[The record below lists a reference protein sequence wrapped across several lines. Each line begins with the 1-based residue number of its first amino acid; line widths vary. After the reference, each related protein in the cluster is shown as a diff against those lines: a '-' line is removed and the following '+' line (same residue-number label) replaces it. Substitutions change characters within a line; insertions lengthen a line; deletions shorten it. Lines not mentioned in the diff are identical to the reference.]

1 MSKKRILKR
10 ILRIIAVCMLAAAIV
25 FVAAALANPGLG
37 SVWYIGKI
45 RITAHIQRIFYLVY
59 VLIALGLF
67 AASFFVKDRSG
78 GDPPKQ

>member
-1 MSKKRILKR
+1 MSKKR
-10 ILRIIAVCMLAAAIV
+10 ILRIIAVCMLAAAVV
-25 FVAAALANPGLG
+25 FVMAALANPGLG
-37 SVWYIGKI
+37 SVWFIGRI

-67 AASFFVKDRSG
+67 AASFFVKDRSD